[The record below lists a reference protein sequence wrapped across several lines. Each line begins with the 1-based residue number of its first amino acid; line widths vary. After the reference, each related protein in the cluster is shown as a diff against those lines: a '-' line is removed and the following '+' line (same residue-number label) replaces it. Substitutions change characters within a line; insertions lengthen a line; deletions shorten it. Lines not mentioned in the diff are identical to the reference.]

1 MSAKLIEISNA
12 LAEVTEAVAARTV
25 AVHTEPRGSSSGVIW
40 RCLLYTSDVY
50 KRQPLRGSCEET
62 TAISVLK
69 NNEGAV
75 SSRHEPRK

>member
-1 MSAKLIEISNA
+1 VGGASF
-12 LAEVTEAVAARTV
+12 AR
-25 AVHTEPRGSSSGVIW
+25 
-40 RCLLYTSDVY
+40 
-50 KRQPLRGSCEET
+50 SCEET